1 MSQPFPSASDRGSG
15 AYLAMICGVAS
26 LGGLLFGFDT
36 AVISG
41 TVEMV
46 QEQFEL
52 TDALKGW
59 FTSSALIGCILG
71 ALIAGW
77 SGDRLGRKP
86 CLIFAALL
94 FFISA
99 LGSAIPPNF
108 SVLIPARWI
117 GGVGVGMASVLGP
130 IYITEFCPPKIRG
143 RLVALYQ
150 LSIVIGIL
158 AAYFSNWSLQLFAT
172 NFPETFGGAGFL
184 HWTLV
189 AEVWRGMFG
198 AEMIPAA
205 LFFFLLFLVP
215 ESPRWLIKA
224 GRTDEGFAILR
235 RIAGTATAQQELDEI
250 RQGLAQERGSFAE
263 LFEPGFRKA
272 LLVGV
277 GLSFFGQL
285 TGVNVIVYYGPT
297 ILKEAGFAFDNALG
311 FQVLLGVIN
320 LVFTVAAILTI
331 DSLGRRPLLVGGM
344 GMVTLMLLGTAF
356 LFATGVKGIPIVI
369 LLGLYIAFLAF
380 SICGVIWVLTPE
392 IFPNRIR
399 GQGASISTFTNWSMN
414 AAAAGIFPWYV
425 AQYGMGAGFFTF
437 AAICLVA
444 TAFFFLLVPET
455 KGRSLE
461 EIERFWKE
469 GKF

>member
-1 MSQPFPSASDRGSG
+1 MSNAPLNTSDRGD
-15 AYLAMICGVAS
+15 ATYLAMICAVAS

-41 TVEMV
+41 TIGKVTA
-46 QEQFEL
+46 QFEL
-52 TDALKGW
+52 TPGMAGW
-59 FTSSALIGCILG
+59 FTSSALIGCIVG
-71 ALIAGW
+71 AAVAGW
-77 SGDRLGRKP
+77 MGDRFGRKP
-86 CLIFAALL
+86 CLIVAAFL
-94 FFISA
+94 FFVSA
-99 LGSAIPPNF
+99 LGSAIPPSF
-108 SVLIPARWI
+108 TVLIPARWI

-130 IYITEFCPPKIRG
+130 IYITEFSPPRIRG

-150 LSIVIGIL
+150 LSIVVGIL
-158 AAYFSNWSLQLFAT
+158 AAYLSNWLLRLFADT
-172 NFPETFGGAGFL
+172 YPNAFGGAGFF
-184 HWTLV
+184 HWTMV

-235 RIAGTATAQQELDEI
+235 RIAGTTVARQEVGEI
-250 RQGLAQERGSFAE
+250 RQGLAKERGTFAE

-272 LLVGV
+272 LFVGV

-285 TGVNVIVYYGPT
+285 TGVNVIIYYGPS
-297 ILKEAGFAFDNALG
+297 ILKAAGYESATSLG
-311 FQVLLGVIN
+311 VQVIYGVIN
-320 LVFTVAAILTI
+320 LVFTIAVIMII
-331 DSLGRRPLLVGGM
+331 DSLGRRRLLVSGM
-344 GMVTLMLLGTAF
+344 AMVSVAAFGTAA
-356 LFATGVKGIPIVI
+356 LFALQAPGLYIVI
-369 LLGLYIAFLAF
+369 LLALYIAFLAF

-399 GQGASISTFTNWSMN
+399 GQAASLCTFTNWSMN
-414 AAAAGIFPWYV
+414 AVAAGVFPAYV
-425 AQYGMGAGFFTF
+425 AAFGMGAGFFTF
-437 AAICLVA
+437 AGICLVA
-444 TAFFFLLVPET
+444 TVFFFFLVPET

>member
-1 MSQPFPSASDRGSG
+1 MSNQPINRSDHGSG
-15 AYLAMICGVAS
+15 LYLAMICGVAS

-41 TVEMV
+41 TIEKVTA
-46 QEQFEL
+46 QFEL
-52 TDALKGW
+52 TEALKGW

-71 ALIAGW
+71 ALVAGW
-77 SGDRLGRKP
+77 SGDRFGRKP
-86 CLIFAALL
+86 CLIFAAFL

-108 SVLIPARWI
+108 TVLIPARWI

-130 IYITEFCPPKIRG
+130 IYITEFSPPRIRG

-158 AAYFSNWSLQLFAT
+158 AAYFSNWSLQLFAD
-172 NFPETFGGAGFL
+172 NNPGAFGEAGFL
-184 HWTLV
+184 HKALV

-205 LFFFLLFLVP
+205 LFFFLLFVVP

-224 GRTDEGFAILR
+224 GKTEEGFAILR

-250 RQGLAQERGSFAE
+250 RQGLSQERGTFAE

-285 TGVNVIVYYGPT
+285 TGVNVIIYYGPD
-297 ILKEAGFAFDNALG
+297 IIKEAGFAFESALG

-320 LVFTVAAILTI
+320 LIFTVAAIMTI
-331 DSLGRRPLLVGGM
+331 DSFGRRPLLVGGM
-344 GMVTLMLLGTAF
+344 AMVTLA
-356 LFATGVKGIPIVI
+356 LFATAVLFVSGVQGMPIVI
-369 LLGLYIAFLAF
+369 LLALYIAFLAF

-399 GQGASISTFTNWSMN
+399 GQAASICTFTNWSMN
-414 AAAAGIFPWYV
+414 AVAAGIFPWYV

-437 AAICLVA
+437 AGICLVA
-444 TAFFFLLVPET
+444 TVFFFLLVPET

-461 EIERFWKE
+461 EIERFWKK
-469 GKF
+469 G